1 MTCLRTAREW
11 EIEQKAA
18 DWVDALRRCREDSEL
33 RALSELEQL
42 PIDPC
47 AVAIQLGLQF
57 EEVEEFSSD
66 QIRGALVE
74 GTIIRP
80 ARFSPEVRYTVA
92 HEVGHKVLHGGSFHL
107 RQKGSRLV
115 GGQRA
120 PQPEIE
126 IEAERFAAALLM
138 PRKLVKVVFE
148 RCYGGPIDGRQPNDD
163 LDQLLNSHLSRMTPR
178 DRARLVA
185 TVKSFGLEQFN
196 PLVRMFDVS
205 VEAMAIRL
213 QELELVL

>member
-1 MTCLRTAREW
+1 MSRLCTAREW

-18 DWVDALRRCREDSEL
+18 DWVDALRRCREDAEL
-33 RALSELEQL
+33 RAISELEQL
-42 PIDPC
+42 PIDPS

-66 QIRGALVE
+66 QIRGALVN

-80 ARFSPEVRYTVA
+80 ARLSPEVRYTVA
-92 HEVGHKVLHGGSFHL
+92 HEVGHKVLHDGSFHL

-115 GGQRA
+115 GAQRA
-120 PQPEIE
+120 PRPEAE

-148 RCYGGPIDGRQPNDD
+148 RCFGGPIDGRQPNDD
-163 LDQLLNSHLSRMTPR
+163 LDQLLNSRLGRRTPR

-185 TVKSFGLEQFN
+185 TAKSFGLEQFN
-196 PLVRMFDVS
+196 PLIRVFDIS